1 MLRTIQCQYE
11 TVHFAPSVLKGG
23 SRLLSQNL
31 AKLLATDASVQM
43 RSVSLFVEIGSP
55 VIIGECVPTE
65 HACTGSFDG
74 GRIQNPSLCVR
85 KPQREGAAAACRAAQ
100 APPGRTL
107 KTDEPLAE
115 RS

>member
-74 GRIQNPSLCVR
+74 GRIQNPFLYDTGRRRRRVLGC
-85 KPQREGAAAACRAAQ
+85 
-100 APPGRTL
+100 PGSAGQNAKNRRTFG
-107 KTDEPLAE
+107 
-115 RS
+115 